1 MYTTGANH
9 PWRRG
14 WVLGLALLS
23 LAVPLA
29 AVFLRSEP
37 LAPFDDPARL
47 SYYRQTVVA
56 LALALAAAV
65 AAFVG
70 QRTLAPAGVRRLS
83 VVLASLGLLIGVYL
97 LWTLIGTCG
106 LQVVWGQCNP

>member
-1 MYTTGANH
+1 MRTTGANH

-23 LAVPLA
+23 LVVPLA

-37 LAPFDDPARL
+37 LVPFDDPARL

-56 LALALAAAV
+56 VALALAAAG

-70 QRTLAPAGVRRLS
+70 QRTLAPACARLVS
-83 VVLASLGLLIGVYL
+83 VILASLGLLVGAFL

-106 LQVVWGQCNP
+106 LQVIWGQCNP